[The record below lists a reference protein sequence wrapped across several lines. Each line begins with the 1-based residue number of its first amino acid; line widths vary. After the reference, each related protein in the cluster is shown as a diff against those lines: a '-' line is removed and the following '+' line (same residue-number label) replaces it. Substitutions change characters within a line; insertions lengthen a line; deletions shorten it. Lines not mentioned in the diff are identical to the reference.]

1 MIIGGVNVIE
11 ERAAYIKTLLDN
23 IPGQGEG
30 PIKGVILY
38 GSSIE
43 GNSSEDPTVD
53 IVLVGTVEEFN
64 GYQIVSEITDY
75 MLDYDLDQDITCLY
89 YKIGSPEIKTYL
101 NKGGLIWGST
111 GM

>member
-1 MIIGGVNVIE
+1 MIIGGVNVVE
-11 ERAAYIKTLLDN
+11 ERVPYIKKLLDN

-43 GNSSEDPTVD
+43 GNVSEDSTVD
-53 IVLVGTVEEFN
+53 IVLVGTVEEFS
-64 GYQIVSEITDY
+64 GYKIVSEITDY
-75 MLDYDLDQDITCLY
+75 MLDYDLDRDITCLY

-101 NKGGLIWGST
+101 SKGSLIWGST